1 MFASNSI
8 HTFAPNSIGTLKGT
22 EPRDRTMTVSHR
34 DGSVITALDSEGGVL
49 VSRAC
54 EIADISYRSFL
65 AGRDSPRFHWAA
77 PDGLEIV
84 GGGVAARLR
93 AEGPDR
99 FEHLRENADRLFS
112 TFDADTDRP
121 ESARPRAFGGFSFH
135 AGHEPAPPWQGFR
148 AAEFV
153 VPRIQLTRTDE
164 TTWLTLS
171 TYGPD
176 TDPESVSDELER
188 VRSELAE
195 HPSMQPSGGPPGI
208 AATRLTTP
216 HEEWNDQVRSAT
228 DRITMGDLRKVV
240 LAQALEVDLD
250 TPIEIPD
257 ILERLRRTYPDCYR
271 FLIEPTGAA
280 GFFGAP
286 PERLV
291 SLFGR
296 EVETEALAGS
306 VARGDTPEDDH
317 ELMAALLESEKLQHE
332 QGVVVE
338 TIREQLAPLGEV
350 SVTDQTVRKLAT
362 IQHLRTPIRADL
374 SADEHVLSIVE
385 ALHPTPA
392 VGGLPPETAWET
404 IRETET
410 FERGW
415 YAAPVGWFDAA
426 GNGEFAVAIRSGVTS
441 DDTVTLF
448 AGNGI
453 VADSDP
459 DEEWEEV
466 QLKYRPILDALSAE

>member
-1 MFASNSI
+1 
-8 HTFAPNSIGTLKGT
+8 
-22 EPRDRTMTVSHR
+22 MTVSHR

-54 EIADISYRSFL
+54 ELPDISYRSFL
-65 AGRDSPRFHWAA
+65 AGRNSPRFHWAA

-84 GGGVAARLR
+84 ASGAAARLR
-93 AEGPDR
+93 AAGPDR
-99 FEHLRENADRLFS
+99 FEQLREGADRLFS
-112 TFDADTDRP
+112 MLDVDLPTP
-121 ESARPRAFGGFSFH
+121 ARPRAFGGFSFH

-148 AAEFV
+148 TAEFV
-153 VPRIQLTRTDE
+153 VPRVQLTRTDE

-171 TYGPD
+171 QYGPEA
-176 TDPESVSDELER
+176 DPESVTDTLTQL
-188 VRSELAE
+188 RSELAE
-195 HPSMQPSGGPPGI
+195 HPAMQPSGGPPGI

-216 HEEWNDQVRSAT
+216 YETWNEQVRAAT
-228 DRITMGDLRKVV
+228 DRISMGGLRKVV
-240 LAQALEVDLD
+240 LAQALEIDLE
-250 TPIEIPD
+250 TVLEIPN

-271 FLIEPTGAA
+271 FLIEPTNAA

-291 SLFGR
+291 SLSGR

-306 VARGDTPEDDH
+306 VARGDTPENDH
-317 ELMAALLESEKLQHE
+317 ELMVSLLESEKLRHE
-332 QGVVVE
+332 QGVVVD
-338 TIREQLAPLGEV
+338 TIREQLEPLGDV
-350 SVTDQTVRKLAT
+350 RVDDRTVRKLAT

-374 SADEHVLSIVE
+374 AEDEHVLSIVE

-426 GNGEFAVAIRSGVTS
+426 GDGEFAVAIRSGVANE
-441 DDTVTLF
+441 DTVTLF

-466 QLKYRPILDALSAE
+466 QLKYRPILDALSA

>member
-1 MFASNSI
+1 
-8 HTFAPNSIGTLKGT
+8 
-22 EPRDRTMTVSHR
+22 MTVSYR
-34 DGSVITALDSEGGVL
+34 DDSVITALDSEDGVL

-54 EIADISYRSFL
+54 ELPEISYRSFL
-65 AGRDSPRFHWAA
+65 SGCDSPRLHWAA

-84 GGGVAARLR
+84 ASGAAARLR
-93 AEGPDR
+93 AEGFDR
-99 FEHLRENADRLFS
+99 FEQLREGAERLFS
-112 TFDADTDRP
+112 TLDVDLPAP
-121 ESARPRAFGGFSFH
+121 ARPRAFGGFAFH
-135 AGHEPAPPWQGFR
+135 AGHKPAAPWQGFR

-171 TYGPD
+171 QYD
-176 TDPESVSDELER
+176 LDIDPESVTDALTQI
-188 VRSELAE
+188 RSELAE
-195 HPSMQPSGGPPGI
+195 HPAMQPSGGPPGI

-216 HEEWNDQVRSAT
+216 YEEWNEQVRTAT
-228 DRITMGDLRKVV
+228 DRIAGGDLRKVV
-240 LAQALEVDLD
+240 LAQALEVDLE
-250 TPIEIPD
+250 TPLEIPQ
-257 ILERLRRTYPDCYR
+257 ILERLRRTHPDCYR
-271 FLIEPTGAA
+271 FFIEPTDAA

-291 SLFGR
+291 SVSGR

-306 VARGDTPEDDH
+306 VARGDTPEEDH
-317 ELMAALLESEKLQHE
+317 ELMASLIGSEKLRHE
-332 QGVVVE
+332 QGVVVD
-338 TIREQLAPLGEV
+338 TIREQLAPLGKV
-350 SVTDQTVRKLAT
+350 RVNDRTVRKLAT

-374 SADEHVLSIVE
+374 TEDEHVLSIVE

-392 VGGLPPETAWET
+392 VGGLPPDAAWET

-426 GNGEFAVAIRSGVTS
+426 GNGEFAVAIRSGVAS
-441 DDTVTLF
+441 NNTVTLF

-466 QLKYRPILDALSAE
+466 QLKYRPILDALSA